1 MNAMNALSQL
11 LPLAVGI
18 LISPLPIVAIVA
30 IVLSA
35 RGRTAAPAFTA
46 AFVAVTLAFIALG
59 ALSSAGASAASG
71 TRDGSKVVVLVLTI
85 ALTAGFAAMALVS
98 WLTRPRAG
106 APAKTPGWLSAIDS
120 ITPARAA
127 GLGLVMAATNSKN
140 IPLELKGGSLIGAAH
155 VPPLIAALLCLA
167 VAFVGVLA
175 LVIPTLLAATGSA
188 RVAAG
193 LDRVKTEMMAH
204 NAIIMTVLF
213 AILAANEGAHLLH
226 QLA

>member
-1 MNAMNALSQL
+1 MNALNQL

-46 AFVAVTLAFIALG
+46 AFAAVTLAFIALG
-59 ALSSAGASAASG
+59 AASSAGASAASG
-71 TRDGSKVVVLVLTI
+71 SHAGSKVVVLILTI
-85 ALTAGFAAMALVS
+85 ALTVGFAALALAS
-98 WLTRPRAG
+98 WFNRPRAG
-106 APAKTPGWLSAIDS
+106 APAKTPGWLAAIDT
-120 ITPARAA
+120 ITPVRAA
-127 GLGLVMAATNSKN
+127 GLGFLMAVTNSKN

-155 VPPLIAALLCLA
+155 LQPVVAVLLCLA
-167 VAFVGVLA
+167 LTVAGVLA
-175 LVIPTLLAATGSA
+175 LLIPTLLAASGSA

-193 LDRVKTEMMAH
+193 LGRVKTEMMAH

-213 AILAANEGAHLLH
+213 AILAANEGSHLIH